1 MQEQP
6 NVSAEEFL
14 VAITLKLTCQ
24 IPSFSAKGE
33 KGQYD
38 IILMKQFE
46 PKTLIEMGR
55 PIHKDEGILET
66 TDRHTITECNINVDN
81 VQVS

>member
-24 IPSFSAKGE
+24 IPSFGTKGK

-38 IILMKQFE
+38 IIVMKQFE
-46 PKTLIEMGR
+46 PKTPIETGH
-55 PIHKDEGILET
+55 PIHKNEGILET
-66 TDRHTITECNINVDN
+66 ANRHTITECNINMDN
-81 VQVS
+81 FQVS

>member
-1 MQEQP
+1 MQERP

-24 IPSFSAKGE
+24 IPSFSTKGE
-33 KGQYD
+33 KGRYD

-46 PKTLIEMGR
+46 PKTPIETGSL
-55 PIHKDEGILET
+55 IHKDEGILET
-66 TDRHTITECNINVDN
+66 TNRHTITKCNINMDD